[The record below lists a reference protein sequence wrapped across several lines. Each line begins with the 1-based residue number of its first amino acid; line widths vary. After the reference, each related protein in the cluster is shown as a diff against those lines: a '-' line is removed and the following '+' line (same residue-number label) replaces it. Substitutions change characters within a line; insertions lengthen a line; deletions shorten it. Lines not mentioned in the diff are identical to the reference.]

1 MRHPNCLASFF
12 GRDSNSCVALVARKY
27 GRSAGVSRA
36 VSARFSEGGSIR
48 VLFSSHFVVP
58 VAVQTQITAN
68 GTTEPVAWMWMCNEM
83 NLRVL
88 MPIRLLKPRL
98 TKSATTN
105 NTYYEG
111 IKHSGFTSAIATL
124 DSWPRGGIAR
134 EPKH

>member
-58 VAVQTQITAN
+58 GRGSDTDYGQWDNRA
-68 GTTEPVAWMWMCNEM
+68 G
-83 NLRVL
+83 RV
-88 MPIRLLKPRL
+88 
-98 TKSATTN
+98 N
-105 NTYYEG
+105 V
-111 IKHSGFTSAIATL
+111 
-124 DSWPRGGIAR
+124 DV
-134 EPKH
+134 